1 MVLDKIKLY
10 SILTKS
16 NVEYRKMKLK
26 LVLNKL
32 RNSIFKNKQSKTLF
46 LLGLILILASTVTTY
61 TYLSGQKQESFETID
76 NEQKVL
82 AVQDETY
89 EFDETLANDENSLN
103 ILLLGYGGAGHSG
116 GFLTDVIQ
124 VVHLDFENSKVAFIS
139 IPRDLWITLPNGTS
153 SKINQAFSLG
163 DKKDPIIS
171 GAGVSAQMVSAVTG
185 LKIDRF
191 ISIDFNGF
199 KRAIGYELKNIKV
212 DVPETLDDPWYPIG
226 GKEQDICGK
235 SPEEVASLSSQLSGF
250 QLEQKFECRY
260 EHIHF
265 DKGINIMDGGDS
277 LAYVRSRH
285 GSAGGDFDRS
295 QRQQALLLGIKDR
308 LFELEAL
315 KNIPGFFKQMIA
327 HTDTNLTI
335 DSIKQLAPRLLEAKD
350 YKIINIT
357 LSTANVFTS
366 SKSSSGQYVIV
377 PRSGANNWAESR
389 NFVQAE
395 LEK

>member
-1 MVLDKIKLY
+1 
-10 SILTKS
+10 
-16 NVEYRKMKLK
+16 MKLK
-26 LVLNKL
+26 
-32 RNSIFKNKQSKTLF
+32 NSIFKNKQSKTLF
-46 LLGLILILASTVTTY
+46 FLSLILILASTVATY
-61 TYLSGQKQESFETID
+61 TYFSGNRQASFETVND
-76 NEQKVL
+76 ELNVL
-82 AVQDETY
+82 TAQDETF
-89 EFDETLANDENSLN
+89 EFDEILANDESSLN

-139 IPRDLWITLPNGTS
+139 IPRDLWVKLPNGTS

-163 DKKDPIIS
+163 DKKDPINS
-171 GAGVSAQMVSAVTG
+171 GAKVSAQMVLAVTG
-185 LKIDRF
+185 LRIDKF
-191 ISIDFNGF
+191 ISIDFVGF

-226 GKEQDICGK
+226 GKEQDVCGK
-235 SPEEVASLSSQLSGF
+235 SPEEVASLSSQFSGF

-265 DKGINIMDGGDS
+265 DKGINIMEGGDS

-285 GSAGGDFDRS
+285 GSTGDDFNRS
-295 QRQQALLLGIKDR
+295 QRQQTLLLGIRDR

-327 HTDTNLTI
+327 HTNTNFTI
-335 DSIKQLAPRLLEAKD
+335 DSIKQLAPKLLEAKN
-350 YKIINIT
+350 YEIINVT

-366 SKSSSGQYVIV
+366 SKSSSGQYVII
-377 PRSGANNWAESR
+377 PKSGTNDWTESR
-389 NFVQAE
+389 AFVHAK
-395 LEK
+395 LAK